1 MVQVGRF
8 PHRPQTYL
16 EVGMTAESA
25 DPYPRPPDPMFDL
38 REIRERVENWKTN
51 VLPTPLPQA
60 DSQDAELCQP
70 IPVGDVRQP
79 SQLEFPTAK
88 QRRSDVV
95 KTAKRKNSPPRKGHS
110 TSRYFRAVAGLKS
123 PDAANRDTD
132 LTTSRYQPQG
142 LNVDTMPHSPTE
154 ALDEDSVIARRPSHT
169 AVKAADR
176 GHIQQV
182 SEVWQTFAACQA
194 LVAHNCLAI
203 SATLVPV
210 VPSYLHTT
218 STSYRKQHSF
228 STLQTSGDSTK
239 RRLGFLTVAPAV
251 PTLTSY

>member
-16 EVGMTAESA
+16 EVGTTAESE
-25 DPYPRPPDPMFDL
+25 DPYPRPPDPMFDFS
-38 REIRERVENWKTN
+38 EIRERVENWKAT

-60 DSQDAELCQP
+60 DNKGAELCQP

-79 SQLEFPTAK
+79 SQLDFPTVK

-95 KTAKRKNSPPRKGHS
+95 KTTKRKNSPPHKGHS
-110 TSRYFRAVAGLKS
+110 TSRYFRAVAAPKS

-132 LTTSRYQPQG
+132 LTTSPSQPQG
-142 LNVDTMPHSPTE
+142 LNVDTVLHSPTE
-154 ALDEDSVIARRPSHT
+154 ALDEDSVIARKPSQT
-169 AVKAADR
+169 TVKAADR

-182 SEVWQTFAACQA
+182 SEVWQTFATCRA
-194 LVAHNCLAI
+194 LVAHDCLAI

-218 STSYRKQHSF
+218 STSYRKRHSS
-228 STLQTSGDSTK
+228 STYQTSGDSTK
-239 RRLGFLTVAPAV
+239 RRLGFLTVAPTV